1 MKYHIPMLYDEHNLK
16 KQESSEFGSYMGKQ
30 DSNIN
35 IDVSKIKTSWT
46 IQTNYNTNK
55 HKENEKKQIN
65 HNCQAEKKKSNIK
78 NKYWTIK

>member
-35 IDVSKIKTSWT
+35 IDVS
-46 IQTNYNTNK
+46 NK
-55 HKENEKKQIN
+55 LNNPDKLQH
-65 HNCQAEKKKSNIK
+65 
-78 NKYWTIK
+78 